1 MTRTRLFPASVQDP
15 QGRPAMEGTA
25 CMAASTLFI
34 GLIISVSQGES
45 PWTPFLA
52 LAPVGKPRGGVGEL
66 VPQEWLLMS

>member
-1 MTRTRLFPASVQDP
+1 
-15 QGRPAMEGTA
+15 
-25 CMAASTLFI
+25 MAASTLFI